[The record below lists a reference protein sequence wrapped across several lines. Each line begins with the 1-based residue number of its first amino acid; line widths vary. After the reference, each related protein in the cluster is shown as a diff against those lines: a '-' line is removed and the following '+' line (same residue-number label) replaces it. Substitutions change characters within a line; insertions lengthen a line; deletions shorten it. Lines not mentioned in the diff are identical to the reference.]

1 MCVCASKALAKMRTL
16 VDPPILVYK
25 YWLHLYK
32 YRNPRMGMEI
42 KFRKYKM
49 ERIGWKKRS

>member
-1 MCVCASKALAKMRTL
+1 MRTL

-25 YWLHLYK
+25 YWLQLYK

-42 KFRKYKM
+42 EFRKYKRGKNRM
-49 ERIGWKKRS
+49 EKEKLKVAHAA